1 MIYKGDGT
9 QQIEEI
15 IKEIFPDVRS
25 RRMDWDSTRG
35 KWSFDNIINSF
46 ANHEVDILIGTQM
59 ITKGLD
65 FKNVNLVGVL
75 NTDHF

>member
-1 MIYKGDGT
+1 
-9 QQIEEI
+9 
-15 IKEIFPDVRS
+15 
-25 RRMDWDSTRG
+25 MDWDSTRG
-35 KWSFDNIINSF
+35 KWSFDKIINSF

-75 NTDHF
+75 NTDHFLNYTVLSVRSLCNLDLVNLFEKK